1 MEHRVN
7 VPLTLREHHT
17 RRLSCIV
24 KIYKIYL
31 DLIEAEV
38 WSFSHKHHTQKNTQI
53 CQSAPF
59 FLPMLY
65 VGVLKMCRFPPGV
78 VFYSFNPLKILRPE
92 LHLLEG
98 LYPMM
103 MMMIGSRPGLMS
115 G

>member
-17 RRLSCIV
+17 RRLLCIV

-53 CQSAPF
+53 CQSAPS
-59 FLPMLY
+59 FLPILY
-65 VGVLKMCRFPPGV
+65 VGVLKNVQIPPWSCV
-78 VFYSFNPLKILRPE
+78 LFL
-92 LHLLEG
+92 
-98 LYPMM
+98 
-103 MMMIGSRPGLMS
+103 
-115 G
+115 